1 MADSAFH
8 IFGRWTVIAFCAVAA
23 SLAHAQPPRGPHPGP
38 VGPHAGLAASF
49 ARSFARAP
57 NRPMIAGGPSRDA
70 RPFGAMANPYRR
82 GGPALVAAPAI
93 PVRPVSDDARTLA
106 REGGAVYL
114 RAGSIRADI
123 ARYNEERAPSRV
135 PHPPAADS
143 RPSPSAPLYR
153 N

>member
-1 MADSAFH
+1 MADSAFYH
-8 IFGRWTVIAFCAVAA
+8 FGRWAVIAFCAVAA
-23 SLAHAQPPRGPHPGP
+23 SLAQAQPPRGSRAGG

-49 ARSFARAP
+49 ARSFAHAP
-57 NRPMIAGGPSRDA
+57 RRPMIGAAPSRGPRSFGAMSDPYRHGGPSIVPA
-70 RPFGAMANPYRR
+70 
-82 GGPALVAAPAI
+82 PAL
-93 PVRPVSDDARTLA
+93 PVRQVSDDARTLA

-135 PHPPAADS
+135 PRPPAADN
-143 RPSPSAPLYR
+143 RPSSSAPLYR